1 MNKIENKAIEFNGGG
16 VIKLEVLDKG
26 ISLVFQAPHLG
37 EQFRIVS
44 MNVVLNENE
53 AAEICKW
60 LKSVLGEE
68 NA

>member
-1 MNKIENKAIEFNGGG
+1 MNKIESRAIGFDGGG

-44 MNVVLNENE
+44 MNVVLNEEE
-53 AAEICKW
+53 ASKICEW
-60 LKSVLGEE
+60 LSSALGDK